1 MYGLSL
7 GTRKT
12 VRKNRPTLY
21 YSTNSK
27 KCLQSCLLGV
37 DNPWCPCISTDAKWF
52 LFNPWELKVLCSQ
65 ELSGCIKQIVLLES
79 KIHILF
85 QQNTKEIKEDISIVK
100 LKISSL
106 QKAIILQ
113 DKFTETL
120 KNRSS
125 VYYSIKIILWMLW
138 CQNSL
143 KLTSIILSL
152 QCTTYLWEHRL
163 AVNWRFFYLQKG
175 KVYYS
180 TQLIMNCLH

>member
-1 MYGLSL
+1 MQVWLYL
-7 GTRKT
+7 KT
-12 VRKNRPTLY
+12 KLFKNGPTLY

-138 CQNSL
+138 CQKSL

-152 QCTTYLWEHRL
+152 QCTT
-163 AVNWRFFYLQKG
+163 
-175 KVYYS
+175 
-180 TQLIMNCLH
+180 